1 VFKENEEGV
10 YFLPEYFGVTTEYHH
25 PNIDVYYSV
34 ELDMVEDVDS
44 NDIYI
49 DGAYYP
55 DEEVLVINIR
65 YNPDNK
71 MSYLSELV
79 GELNEV
85 IAHEFTHM
93 RQKSKGDFEDMGE
106 EPELPY
112 DYYTQPHELE
122 AQFKGFKRKSK
133 LKKEPMSDVMDKWF
147 KKYKETHRLSDEEVE
162 KIKSKILSG
171 Y

>member
-1 VFKENEEGV
+1 
-10 YFLPEYFGVTTEYHH
+10 
-25 PNIDVYYSV
+25 
-34 ELDMVEDVDS
+34 
-44 NDIYI
+44 
-49 DGAYYP
+49 
-55 DEEVLVINIR
+55 
-65 YNPDNK
+65 

-79 GELNEV
+79 GELNEI